1 MNTSTLFKKL
11 SEKGYVHNPALTWNR
26 IDLNVALEKAGYD
39 AFERAAISDLDKD
52 ILLNDFFD
60 KVEDYLNE
68 TINELMIDHLT
79 SMKDNKEPINVADL
93 EF

>member
-1 MNTSTLFKKL
+1 MNTTTLFKKL

-52 ILLNDFFD
+52 ILLSDFFY
-60 KVEDYLNE
+60 KIEEYLKK
-68 TINELMIDHLT
+68 TINDLMVDHIT
-79 SMKDNKEPINVADL
+79 TMKDNKEPINVADQP
-93 EF
+93 F

>member
-1 MNTSTLFKKL
+1 MNTTTLFRKL
-11 SEKGYVHNPALTWNR
+11 SEKGYVYNSALTWNR
-26 IDLNVALEKAGYD
+26 IDLSCALEAAGFD
-39 AFERAAISDLDKD
+39 TFEIAAISDLDKD

-60 KVEDYLNE
+60 KVEDYLTE
-68 TINELMIDHLT
+68 TITELMIDHLT